1 MDQEKTPDFYTD
13 SVQMGVSPFGVV
25 LTFGVQ
31 PAGQSGPA
39 APSLVCNMRMSIE
52 HAKVMA
58 MMMRKQ
64 IKVFEDNLGE
74 KIPLHPQIWQQMGLS
89 KQEDW

>member
-1 MDQEKTPDFYTD
+1 MEEKTPDFYTD
-13 SVQMGVSPFGVV
+13 SVQMGVSAFGVV

-31 PAGQSGPA
+31 PPGQSGS
-39 APSLVCNMRMSIE
+39 PSVPTPVCNMRMSVE

-64 IKVFEDNLGE
+64 IKTFEDTLGE